1 MGLISRVSSRT
12 YRYTLIYSV
21 LSLFIMSRVT
31 KTLEAS
37 MKDRIDSY
45 DDQELR
51 SECINSGLKPG
62 PVNNQTRS
70 GWAKRL
76 LSKRMKEAKPA
87 KQETPKEVDAE
98 FSADEDAIN
107 VEIIDVEGEGEAV
120 VPDQKNNVLTEVSNV
135 AITGDAEFSGDDEP
149 VEEDDKAEEEEDTN
163 VEEEASDIESGVE
176 SEEEKSEEKSEEN
189 NDNKPNE
196 SMMVNMSKPDI
207 GVNLLWK
214 TADTSSMEVEA
225 TISGE
230 NTEVEEKMSEKS
242 EEKTGPEVVDSE
254 SAKNP
259 ESSDCKMMSCL
270 KTHYESSCTYLQ
282 ENKNEI
288 TELVVVLLIAYLLFM
303 FKDNIN
309 ETFERLNATAEQVF
323 KPVKEQ
329 VVAVFN
335 DLKAKMPAA
344 FPETS
349 AAADAV
355 AEPVAAAESS
365 E

>member
-1 MGLISRVSSRT
+1 
-12 YRYTLIYSV
+12 
-21 LSLFIMSRVT
+21 MSRVT

-45 DDQELR
+45 NDQELR

-62 PVNNQTRS
+62 PVNSQTRS

-76 LSKRMKEAKPA
+76 LSKRMKESKPA
-87 KQETPKEVDAE
+87 KQEAPKEVDAE

-107 VEIIDVEGEGEAV
+107 VEIIDVEGEGEEEAV
-120 VPDQKNNVLTEVSNV
+120 VPGQKRNVLTEVSNV
-135 AITGDAEFSGDDEP
+135 AITGDAEFSDDDAP
-149 VEEDDKAEEEEDTN
+149 VEEDGEEDEKTEGDENLEEKIEEED
-163 VEEEASDIESGVE
+163 VETT
-176 SEEEKSEEKSEEN
+176 EEKSEEN
-189 NDNKPNE
+189 NDNKTDE
-196 SMMVNMSKPDI
+196 SMMVNLSKPDI
-207 GVNLLWK
+207 EVNLIWK
-214 TADTSSMEVEA
+214 TADTSSMEAEA

-230 NTEVEEKMSEKS
+230 NNTEEEDVEEKMSEKS
-242 EEKTGPEVVDSE
+242 EEKTEPEVTDSE
-254 SAKNP
+254 SAEEKP

-270 KTHYESSCTYLQ
+270 KSHYESSCAYLQ

-288 TELVVVLLIAYLLFM
+288 TELVVVLLIAYLLFI

-329 VVAVFN
+329 IVAVFK
-335 DLKAKMPAA
+335 DLKAKLPAA
-344 FPETS
+344 FPEKS
-349 AAADAV
+349 EVADAV
-355 AEPVAAAESS
+355 TEPVAATEPS